1 MNTAGDLACC
11 EECGNH
17 IAFGVKN
24 FSIGVDDDTA
34 HGVVNTCSDLDS
46 IEGSSVKRSCK
57 ADTAEVGVVLVCNI
71 AIQYLLK
78 KVVKGLAIYF

>member
-1 MNTAGDLACC
+1 MNTADDFACC

-34 HGVVNTCSDLDS
+34 HGVVNTCGDLDS
-46 IEGSSVKRSCK
+46 MEGSSVKRSSE
-57 ADTAEVGVVLVCNI
+57 ADTAEVGVVLVSNK
-71 AIQYLLK
+71 AVPYLLK